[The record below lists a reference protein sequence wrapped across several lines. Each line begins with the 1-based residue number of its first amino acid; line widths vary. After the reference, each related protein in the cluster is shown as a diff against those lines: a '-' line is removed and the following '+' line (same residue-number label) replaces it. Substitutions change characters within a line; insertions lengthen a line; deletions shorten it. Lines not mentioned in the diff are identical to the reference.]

1 MLELYNVL
9 ANSVLIP
16 KCYRLKLIS
25 KHLVSFLECQ
35 TTDPE
40 RLGVTSHHKLRV
52 EVFRVAVRTKVA
64 LAITRGSL
72 SLMSDGPCAAETAI
86 VVRNGAKK
94 IATPSSHLKGHCKQ
108 NFYKFCVGGFS
119 LRLKQKTTLSFSDC
133 DKTSQCQ

>member
-40 RLGVTSHHKLRV
+40 RLGVTSDHKLRV

-72 SLMSDGPCAAETAI
+72 SLM
-86 VVRNGAKK
+86 
-94 IATPSSHLKGHCKQ
+94 
-108 NFYKFCVGGFS
+108 
-119 LRLKQKTTLSFSDC
+119 
-133 DKTSQCQ
+133 